1 MDTNKEKL
9 LKRIE
14 EIKTDRESAKDFI
27 VDADQRIEELTNKL
41 EELDTLEDFKRKVG
55 ECAKQLKIV
64 HSSFM
69 DAGFTS
75 EQAFSFILT
84 VLQANLNATQ
94 AQSNEMLLEVLLNA
108 I

>member
-1 MDTNKEKL
+1 MDTNIEEL
-9 LKRIE
+9 RKRIE
-14 EIKTDRESAKDFI
+14 NIKTDRESAKDFI
-27 VDADQRIEELTNKL
+27 VDADQRIKELNDEL
-41 EELDTLEDFKRKVG
+41 EEVNRIESFKREVG
-55 ECAKQLKIV
+55 EGAKQLKII

-75 EQAFSFILT
+75 DQAFSIILT

-94 AQSNEMLLEVLLNA
+94 APSDEILLKALLNA

>member
-1 MDTNKEKL
+1 MDTDKEKL

-14 EIKTDRESAKDFI
+14 DIKTDRESAKDFI
-27 VDADQRIEELTNKL
+27 VNADQRIEELTNKL

-55 ECAKQLKIV
+55 ESAKQLKII
-64 HSSFM
+64 HDSFM

-75 EQAFSFILT
+75 DQAFSFILT

-94 AQSNEMLLEVLLNA
+94 APSDEILLKALLNA

>member
-1 MDTNKEKL
+1 MDTDKEKV

-14 EIKTDRESAKDFI
+14 DIKTDRESAKDFI

-55 ECAKQLKIV
+55 EGAKQLKII

-75 EQAFSFILT
+75 DQAFSIILT
-84 VLQANLNATQ
+84 VIQANLSATQ
-94 AQSNEMLLEVLLNA
+94 APSDEILLKALLNA

>member
-1 MDTNKEKL
+1 MDTNIEEL
-9 LKRIE
+9 RKRIDGL
-14 EIKTDRESAKDFI
+14 KTGREAAKDFI

-55 ECAKQLKIV
+55 EGAKQLKII

-75 EQAFSFILT
+75 DQAFSIILT

-94 AQSNEMLLEVLLNA
+94 APSDEILLKALLNA

>member
-9 LKRIE
+9 LKRLE

-27 VDADQRIEELTNKL
+27 VDADQRIEELTDKL
-41 EELDTLEDFKRKVG
+41 EEVNRIESFKREVG
-55 ECAKQLKIV
+55 EGAKQLKII
-64 HSSFM
+64 HDSFM

-75 EQAFSFILT
+75 DQAFSFILT
-84 VLQANLNATQ
+84 VLQASLSAAQ
-94 AQSNEMLLEVLLNA
+94 APSDEILLRALLNA

>member
-1 MDTNKEKL
+1 MDTNIEEL
-9 LKRIE
+9 RKRIDD
-14 EIKTDRESAKDFI
+14 IKAGRESAKDFI
-27 VDADQRIEELTNKL
+27 VDADQRIKELND
-41 EELDTLEDFKRKVG
+41 ELKEVNRVESFKREVG
-55 ECAKQLKIV
+55 EGAKQLKII

-75 EQAFSFILT
+75 DQAFSIILT

-94 AQSNEMLLEVLLNA
+94 APNDEILLKALLNA

>member
-1 MDTNKEKL
+1 MDTDKEKV

-14 EIKTDRESAKDFI
+14 DIKTDRESAKDFI

-55 ECAKQLKIV
+55 EGAKQLKII

-75 EQAFSFILT
+75 DQAFSIILT

-94 AQSNEMLLEVLLNA
+94 APSDEILLKALLNA

>member
-55 ECAKQLKIV
+55 EGAKQLKIV

-75 EQAFSFILT
+75 DQAFSFILT
-84 VLQANLNATQ
+84 VLQANLSATQ
-94 AQSNEMLLEVLLNA
+94 APNDEILLKALLNA